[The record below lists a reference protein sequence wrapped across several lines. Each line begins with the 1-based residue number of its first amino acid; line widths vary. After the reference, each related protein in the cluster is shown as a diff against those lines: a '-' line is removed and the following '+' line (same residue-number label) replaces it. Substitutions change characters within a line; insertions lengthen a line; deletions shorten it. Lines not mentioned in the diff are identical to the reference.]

1 MNEARY
7 TRSGG
12 TTERT
17 VRMRSATCSG
27 DSIMVMRTSI
37 TPIVTSV
44 SAGSELQR
52 VEVDHV
58 TVGEVGYELVDG

>member
-1 MNEARY
+1 
-7 TRSGG
+7 
-12 TTERT
+12 
-17 VRMRSATCSG
+17 MRSATCSG

-37 TPIVTSV
+37 TPIVTSL